1 MGDPFDPADLPLV
14 PFCHSMQP
22 LTVCVDLGGPWVVVY
37 LSTRRKPRSKGTA
50 RIGLMKTYLSGASY
64 VPLIGLLSG
73 QLLAISASAASP
85 VRNDFRL
92 GQQTDKQSQE
102 ADTRP
107 SSKPYTPDP
116 EAQELYLKGREL
128 LGNAARLQD
137 SESSKQT
144 LEKAV
149 EYFGQAVAKDPNYA
163 TAYIALAES
172 YLFLQGFGGAAGK
185 DVIPKVKSALV
196 RALAIDEKQA
206 EAHQLLAQAM
216 FWFDWDWSGAERE
229 FRRARE
235 LNPNIRG
242 SFFANYAA
250 LLAASGRFD
259 DALAEV
265 KRINDLDPDPG
276 RANFGLG
283 FILYWA
289 RRHDEAIEHYWK
301 PIEANPQARISH
313 FYLGFAYVQKSRFQD
328 ALAEFEK
335 AAADRNA
342 GAVAALGYGYAAAG
356 NKERAMAILKELE
369 DGYKHRFV
377 HFPTGV
383 PPYRVAAIYA
393 ALGDKN
399 RALEWLERDYE
410 ARGGWMIWLKVD
422 PAFDNLRSEPRFQ
435 ELLRRMN
442 FPE

>member
-1 MGDPFDPADLPLV
+1 
-14 PFCHSMQP
+14 
-22 LTVCVDLGGPWVVVY
+22 
-37 LSTRRKPRSKGTA
+37 
-50 RIGLMKTYLSGASY
+50 MKTYLSRASY

-73 QLLAISASAASP
+73 HLLAISAHASSP
-85 VRNDFRL
+85 VQNDFTV
-92 GQQTDKQSQE
+92 GQQTGKQSQE
-102 ADTRP
+102 PDTRP
-107 SSKPYTPDP
+107 SIKPSTPDP
-116 EAQELYLKGREL
+116 EAQQLYLKGREFF
-128 LGNAARLQD
+128 GNAAALRD
-137 SESSKQT
+137 SKSRKET
-144 LEKAV
+144 LENAI

-185 DVIPKVKSALV
+185 DVIPKVKSALK

-235 LNPNIRG
+235 LSPNIRG

-289 RRHDEAIEHYWK
+289 RRHNEAIEHYRK
-301 PIEANPQARISH
+301 PIEANPQAPISH
-313 FYLGFAYVQKSRFQD
+313 FYLGFAYAQKSLFKEAIEQ
-328 ALAEFEK
+328 FEK
-335 AAADRNA
+335 VAADRNA

-356 NKERAMAILKELE
+356 NKEQAMAILKQLE
-369 DGYKHRFV
+369 DGYNHPFV

-393 ALGDKN
+393 ALGDKD
-399 RALEWLERDYE
+399 RAFEWLERDFK

-422 PAFDNLRSEPRFQ
+422 PVLDNLRSEPHFQ